1 MALLLAIFMA
11 FWLTVGGI
19 VVAGILALTLASRP
33 HALRWLSLLAGTGLG
48 GAAATFGLVYL
59 WEKILNLGGVSE
71 DAFFTMLILPALI
84 IFFAQVY
91 LFYGREEKK
100 NSGDEKEIHSDE
112 RNSPEIQNQQ
122 V

>member
-1 MALLLAIFMA
+1 MG

-19 VVAGILALTLASRP
+19 VVAGILALTPASRP
-33 HALRWLSLLAGTGLG
+33 HALKWLSLLTGTGLG

-84 IFFAQVY
+84 IFFAQIY

-100 NSGDEKEIHSDE
+100 SSGDEKEIHSDE
-112 RNSPEIQNQQ
+112 KNSPEIQNQQ
-122 V
+122 A